1 MTFSDDL
8 ADEDALLGAATPEDP
23 MTEEGFE
30 DALARALHGEVLTDA
45 GASPA
50 MLEAL
55 LRVAAASSAADRRVA
70 ARAARAL
77 REREHPTEYRDPDFL
92 P

>member
-8 ADEDALLGAATPEDP
+8 ADEGALLGAEASDGP
-23 MTEEGFE
+23 MTDEGFE

-45 GASPA
+45 GATPA

-55 LRVAAASSAADRRVA
+55 LRVAAAASAADRRVA
-70 ARAARAL
+70 VRAARAL
-77 REREHPTEYRDPDFL
+77 REREQPTEYRDPDFL